1 MSLVATKLCPY
12 IYYIIEVF
20 GRCVTFSVCS
30 YVCISIYMAV
40 CQNLVPL

>member
-30 YVCISIYMAV
+30 YVCISIYIFIYKYV
-40 CQNLVPL
+40 LPT